1 MPGRLVIADASPLH
15 YLVLI
20 GCSDILPMLFERV
33 FIPTVVRDELVHPE
47 TPEIVRTWME
57 NPPNWLEVR
66 VAPAIDDLSLQP
78 LDDGEKAAITLALAL
93 KADLILMD
101 DRAGVAVAREKGFAA
116 TGTLGLLDLGARRQL
131 LKLDEA
137 FARLKTTNFRYP
149 PEIMEALLAQANEG
163 RKG

>member
-1 MPGRLVIADASPLH
+1 MQRYSTYAVR
-15 YLVLI
+15 
-20 GCSDILPMLFERV
+20 EV

-47 TPEIVRTWME
+47 TPEIVRTWTE

-66 VAPAIDDLSLQP
+66 VAPAIDDPSLQP

-101 DRAGVAVAREKGFAA
+101 DCAGVAVAREKGFAA

-149 PEIMEALLAQANEG
+149 PEIMDAVLAQANEG

>member
-20 GCSDILPMLFERV
+20 GCSDILPTLFERV
-33 FIPTVVRDELVHPE
+33 FIPTIVRDELAHPE

-57 NPPNWLEVR
+57 NPPGWLEIR
-66 VAPAIDDLSLQP
+66 VAPSIDDPSLQA
-78 LDDGEKAAITLALAL
+78 LDEGEKGAIALALAL
-93 KADLILMD
+93 EADLVLMD
-101 DRAGVAVAREKGFAA
+101 DRAGVAVARAKGFAA

-131 LKLDEA
+131 LKLEET
-137 FARLKTTNFRYP
+137 FARLRTTNFRYP
-149 PEIMEALLAQANEG
+149 PEIMDALLAQVDQP

>member
-20 GCSDILPMLFERV
+20 GCSDILPTLFERV

-57 NPPNWLEVR
+57 NPPGWLEVR
-66 VAPAIDDLSLQP
+66 TAPAIDDPSLQP
-78 LDDGEKAAITLALAL
+78 LDDGEKAAIAPALAL
-93 KADLILMD
+93 KADLVLMG
-101 DRAGVAVAREKGFAA
+101 DRAGVAVARAKGFAA
-116 TGTLGLLDLGARRQL
+116 TGTLGLLDLGGRRKL
-131 LKLDEA
+131 LKLEEA

-149 PEIMEALLAQANEG
+149 PEIMDVLLGQAEP
-163 RKG
+163 RKL

>member
-20 GCSDILPMLFERV
+20 GCSDILPTLFERV

-47 TPEIVRTWME
+47 TPEIVRTWTE
-57 NPPNWLEVR
+57 NSPSWLEVCL
-66 VAPAIDDLSLQP
+66 APSIDDPSLQP
-78 LDDGEKAAITLALAL
+78 LDDGGKAAITLAL

-101 DRAGVAVAREKGFAA
+101 DRAGVAVARAKGFAA

-131 LKLDEA
+131 LKLNEA

-149 PEIMEALLAQANEG
+149 PEIMEALLAQADER
-163 RKG
+163 RKR

>member
-47 TPEIVRTWME
+47 TPEIVRTWTE
-57 NPPNWLEVR
+57 NLPSWLEVR
-66 VAPAIDDLSLQP
+66 VAPVIDDPSLHP
-78 LDDGEKAAITLALAL
+78 LDNGEKAAIALALEL
-93 KADLILMD
+93 KADLID
-101 DRAGVAVAREKGFAA
+101 DRAGVAVARAKGFAA

-131 LKLDEA
+131 LRLDEA

-149 PEIMEALLAQANEG
+149 PEIMEALLARANER
-163 RKG
+163 RKR

>member
-20 GCSDILPMLFERV
+20 GCSDILPTLFETV

-47 TPEIVRTWME
+47 TPEIVRTWTE
-57 NPPNWLEVR
+57 NLPSWLEVR
-66 VAPAIDDLSLQP
+66 VAPVIDDPSLHP
-78 LDDGEKAAITLALAL
+78 LDDGEKAAIALALEL
-93 KADLILMD
+93 KADLID
-101 DRAGVAVAREKGFAA
+101 DRAGVAVARAKGFAA

-131 LKLDEA
+131 LRLDEA

-149 PEIMEALLAQANEG
+149 PEIMEALLARANER
-163 RKG
+163 RKR

>member
-20 GCSDILPMLFERV
+20 GCSDILPTLFERV
-33 FIPTVVRDELVHPE
+33 FIPAVVRDELVHPE
-47 TPEIVRTWME
+47 TPEIVRTWTE
-57 NPPNWLEVR
+57 NPPSWLEVH
-66 VAPAIDDLSLQP
+66 VAPIIDDPALQP
-78 LDDGEKAAITLALAL
+78 LDDGEKAAITLAL

-101 DRAGVAVAREKGFAA
+101 DRAGVAVARAKGFAA

-137 FARLKTTNFRYP
+137 FARLKTTNFRYS
-149 PEIMEALLAQANEG
+149 PEIMEALLAQADER
-163 RKG
+163 RKR